1 MKFFILFFIFITS
14 IFAHDLDVVEKYF
27 VDTNHSLNIEEIIK
41 HKDNFIPIKEYN
53 LGMTKSSV
61 WVKINLKNNT
71 KQNLRKR
78 INNKIAGINLIDVF
92 LVKDNQITKTYKLG
106 NLREHNNREN
116 NFRTSYFDIEL
127 QPLEKTEIFIKQ
139 KTYGTMDIRWDI
151 INIKDFE
158 TYYFFQGLIYAFFT
172 GVLLVMIVLGFT
184 LYFIFKKKH
193 FLIYSL
199 FTISIGIFQL
209 TVAGFLYQLGLSLD
223 LNKFFIF
230 FIPAFSMILFGLFP
244 LYFFN
249 IQKNECRIT
258 QTIIKTSIVL
268 LTVFAFTQFFYRS
281 YPDVL
286 YYLKFYVY
294 IIFILMLTILI
305 FSIRMFFLKKDG
317 SIFYLLA
324 NSVYFFFAGLYML
337 VSFGILKYEGFLYY
351 FLSVGAIGQDVV
363 LAIGLIYSVYVMRK
377 RNEKNIELLG
387 EYSKLSF
394 IGQTMINISH
404 QWKEPI
410 NNIYSSITYI
420 EAARE
425 FKDKN
430 IDTIIDNNLKIIKE
444 TTSYLKETAL
454 GQLHFYKE
462 EKNIEEVEF
471 CEEINYVIK
480 LMENEFLKK
489 DIKISFDCNDKIKI
503 KIEKNYF
510 LNVLMILFENSLKA
524 FERRKIKS
532 PKIRILV
539 KEIETKL
546 EIIFED
552 NAGGVSKD
560 FIEKIFEKNFS
571 ESSST
576 GIGLYLAKEIVS
588 QKLKGQ
594 ITAENRNEGLSFKIV
609 I

>member
-14 IFAHDLDVVEKYF
+14 IFAHDLDVAEKYF
-27 VDTNHSLNIEEIIK
+27 VDTNNSLNIQEIMK
-41 HKDNFIPIKEYN
+41 HKDDFIPIKKYN
-53 LGMTKSSV
+53 FGIIKSSV
-61 WVKINLKNNT
+61 WIKIDLKNNT
-71 KQNLRKR
+71 KQNLKKR
-78 INNKIAGINLIDVF
+78 INNKMAGINLIDIF

-106 NLREHNNREN
+106 NLREHNKREN
-116 NFRTSYFDIEL
+116 DFRTSYFDIEL
-127 QPLEKTEIFIKQ
+127 QPLQKVEIFIKQ
-139 KTYGTMDIRWDI
+139 KTYGTMEIRWNI
-151 INIKDFE
+151 INIKDFK
-158 TYYFFQGLIYAFFT
+158 TYYFLQGLIYAFFT
-172 GVLLVMIVLGFT
+172 GILLVMIVLGFT

-199 FTISIGIFQL
+199 FTLSVGIFQL
-209 TVAGFLYQLGLSLD
+209 SVAGFLYQLGVPLD
-223 LNKFFIF
+223 LNKFFFF
-230 FIPAFSMILFGLFP
+230 FIPTFAMILFGLFP

-249 IQKNECRIT
+249 IQKNEFKIT

-268 LTVFAFTQFFYRS
+268 LTIFAFTQFFYRV

-286 YYLKFYVY
+286 YFSKFYVY
-294 IIFILMLTILI
+294 IIFLLMLTILI
-305 FSIRMFFLKKDG
+305 FSIRMFLLKKDG

-324 NSVYFFFAGLYML
+324 NIVYFFFAGLYIL
-337 VSFGILKYEGFLYY
+337 VAFGILKYEGFLYY
-351 FLSVGAIGQDVV
+351 FISIGAIGQDMV
-363 LAIGLIYSVYVMRK
+363 LAIGLIYSVYVMRE

-394 IGQTMINISH
+394 IGQTMVNISH

-430 IDTIIDNNLKIIKE
+430 IDTIIDNNLEIIKE

-462 EKNIEEVEF
+462 EKNIEEVDF
-471 CEEINYVIK
+471 CEEIRYVIR
-480 LMENEFLKK
+480 LMENKFIKK
-489 DIKISFDCNDKIKI
+489 DIKISFDCNDKLKI

-510 LNVLMILFENSLKA
+510 LNVIMILFENSLKA
-524 FERRKIKS
+524 FERRKIRN

-539 KEIETKL
+539 KEIEKKL

-560 FIEKIFEKNFS
+560 FIEKIFEKDFS

-588 QKLKGQ
+588 QKLNGQ
-594 ITAENRNEGLSFKIV
+594 ITAENKNEGLSFKI
-609 I
+609 II